1 MALHG
6 TTGSKENVSDRGAL
20 AIEYFDELKRTLG
33 SISVSNDSGESI
45 PLDLAL
51 GTLVAEFESVA
62 LAPGKAKL
70 VFIGNG
76 GSSAIASHGATDYMK
91 NGGFRTYS
99 FTDATLITCLANDF
113 GYEHAYEKAVAGLM
127 LEGDILLVISSSG
140 RSPNVLN
147 AANAAIEL
155 GASVVTCTG
164 FDPDNP
170 IRTKGST
177 NFHVSSHNYPVVEAS
192 HMAVLDSI
200 LQASIRTRRTC

>member
-6 TTGSKENVSDRGAL
+6 ITGSKENVSDRGAL

-62 LAPGKAKL
+62 PAPGKAKL
-70 VFIGNG
+70 VLIGKG

-127 LEGDILLVISSSG
+127 LSLIHI
-140 RSPNVLN
+140 
-147 AANAAIEL
+147 
-155 GASVVTCTG
+155 
-164 FDPDNP
+164 
-170 IRTKGST
+170 
-177 NFHVSSHNYPVVEAS
+177 
-192 HMAVLDSI
+192 
-200 LQASIRTRRTC
+200 